1 MLLSTHLPRARWSPG
16 DDKKL
21 INNLSH
27 IFLFII
33 ITSSSR
39 LSLLQESTRLRHTQF
54 VTMRFHENPNGSD
67 RTTIREEERRTWT
80 TSEKSEKSLRDQFL
94 VDNDSTEWRITAGCR
109 LPKPMP
115 CIKYKISP
123 WCLRSERERLSVFGG
138 ILCFFFRLHRNEL
151 WRRRKKKWNTEKSSE
166 MSMMK
171 CGKRQLWIFVF
182 SLCRTLPIR
191 LITSK

>member
-1 MLLSTHLPRARWSPG
+1 MRYFYEINSVRFPHTTRQTESVECTMERTRFDLWGQPEVTQHFSNCNRRRWCFSLSPHHTLTRGARWSPG

-67 RTTIREEERRTWT
+67 RT
-80 TSEKSEKSLRDQFL
+80 
-94 VDNDSTEWRITAGCR
+94 
-109 LPKPMP
+109 
-115 CIKYKISP
+115 
-123 WCLRSERERLSVFGG
+123 
-138 ILCFFFRLHRNEL
+138 
-151 WRRRKKKWNTEKSSE
+151 RRRAKNLNHIWEIWKITQRSISGRQWFHGVENHSWMSTTEADALHK
-166 MSMMK
+166 
-171 CGKRQLWIFVF
+171 I
-182 SLCRTLPIR
+182 
-191 LITSK
+191 